1 MHILPVCY
9 SLLIVL
15 VSRSLCQVPYDSYSC
30 GVDGISKFLSLVSSI
45 PCDQYGLHMC
55 CMEHDFCYSSC
66 TIPQAQC
73 DASFCGC
80 LATLSADWYC
90 RNMVYLAHCNLV
102 TWFGGPF
109 MCDGNRPGPA
119 SSASAPINGQ
129 NGNSIIQPASQSS
142 SQFQSIPEGTFAGL
156 YISSKL

>member
-1 MHILPVCY
+1 MLENVT
-9 SLLIVL
+9 LTMN
-15 VSRSLCQVPYDSYSC
+15 
-30 GVDGISKFLSLVSSI
+30 FLKQTSSV
-45 PCDQYGLHMC
+45 HMC

-102 TWFGGPF
+102 TWYAQSYFY
-109 MCDGNRPGPA
+109 
-119 SSASAPINGQ
+119 SK
-129 NGNSIIQPASQSS
+129 QSS
-142 SQFQSIPEGTFAGL
+142 NPCSNLRMKNIKDVNLNSLEILVCTFQI
-156 YISSKL
+156 